1 MKTVYIPKGETVH
14 YESLATEHLV
24 VHGRL
29 HVTYGVKAQSIT
41 GSGVIDAGS
50 INADTVCIDDV
61 ESGTVICK
69 RLIAKRVQ
77 APEVF
82 ASESAAVSCFLSA
95 AYVETG
101 KLTAAISEVDEVVA
115 QEVVNLTPKK
125 RTLFGTLFASM
136 LRSFWTALTAPRQ
149 KAEVLDAE
157 FVPAQEDHT
166 ETVQNEGSA
175 EFSAS
180 DQSVP
185 EVEEKQE
192 DVVDEELN
200 RIVGL
205 FKLSREQGYNPDVA
219 IRMCFV
225 DETGTLHELNR
236 TRRKNRMTITYD
248 GYEIRQLD
256 LADLFGERDV
266 FLSILN
272 PLYFIEELGEDGKKL
287 LERYLPTI
295 PHETVL
301 SQLSEPVREHL
312 KNETILS
319 PEGSL
324 KRCREEIR
332 SLEERI
338 TYLRGQ
344 KDLAA
349 SQGESHEQA
358 EQEVTL
364 QADLLRR
371 EIAELEQR
379 QFSSMDV
386 SAMQE
391 RLVELSGR
399 YEEAARDE
407 RADTS
412 KLREQLQL
420 LREKIARREV
430 EKYQS
435 KFTEALAEASA
446 RVKDLGVRYQR
457 ENAAYKAF
465 HAGMEC
471 PACHRSVTEQS
482 LPEVQAALKKVLS
495 ELYAAGSEQRAQ
507 LIELQE
513 MDKKAAD
520 TFAQFKEDDLG
531 KWAAEAAEM
540 EQRCASLAEQASA
553 ETERLRAEIQT
564 LTADLEY
571 GNLSQSEYD
580 HLGTCREELRQSE
593 AKIAALQT
601 MTAAQLPDFDR
612 EIAQANASIAEIKRK
627 MANVIA
633 YISKRAEL
641 TFSQLKMNRVEIS
654 LYDVVKSTGEVKD
667 TFKFQYGGRRYD
679 RLSLS
684 EKIRAGMEV
693 SELMKRLTG
702 RNYPVFVDNME
713 SVDDLAN
720 VRPTGQIIMA
730 KCVSGAALQVKP
742 IRPIAFAEQRA
753 A

>member
-1 MKTVYIPKGETVH
+1 MKKIEQFQITSLMLSGFKSYEEPTELVFGNPTVITGGNGRGKSSIADAIAFAVTGCPFFGER
-14 YESLATEHLV
+14 
-24 VHGRL
+24 GIDRL
-29 HVTYGVKAQSIT
+29 H
-41 GSGVIDAGS
+41 
-50 INADTVCIDDV
+50 
-61 ESGTVICK
+61 
-69 RLIAKRVQ
+69 
-77 APEVF
+77 
-82 ASESAAVSCFLSA
+82 
-95 AYVETG
+95 
-101 KLTAAISEVDEVVA
+101 
-115 QEVVNLTPKK
+115 
-125 RTLFGTLFASM
+125 
-136 LRSFWTALTAPRQ
+136 
-149 KAEVLDAE
+149 
-157 FVPAQEDHT
+157 
-166 ETVQNEGSA
+166 NE
-175 EFSAS
+175 
-180 DQSVP
+180 
-185 EVEEKQE
+185 
-192 DVVDEELN
+192 N
-200 RIVGL
+200 
-205 FKLSREQGYNPDVA
+205 NPDVA
-219 IRMCFV
+219 IRMCLV

-266 FLSILN
+266 FLSIFN

-332 SLEERI
+332 GLEERI

-358 EQEVTL
+358 EQELTL
-364 QADLLRR
+364 QADTLRE

-379 QFSSMDV
+379 QFSGMDV
-386 SAMQE
+386 SDMQE

-407 RADTS
+407 RTDTS
-412 KLREQLQL
+412 KLREQLQT
-420 LREKIARREV
+420 LREKIARREG
-430 EKYQS
+430 EQYQS

-457 ENAAYKAF
+457 ESAAYKAF

-553 ETERLRAEIQT
+553 ETECLRAEIQT

-571 GNLSQSEYD
+571 GNLSQAEYD
-580 HLGTCREELRQSE
+580 RLGTCREELRQSE
-593 AKIAALQT
+593 AKIAALQD

-612 EIAQANASIAEIKRK
+612 EIAQANANIAEIKRK
-627 MANVIA
+627 MADVIA

-742 IRPIAFAEQRA
+742 IRPIVFAEQRA

>member
-1 MKTVYIPKGETVH
+1 MKKIEQFQITSLMLSGFKSYEEPTELVFGNPTVITGGNGRGKSSIADAIAFAVTGCPFFGER
-14 YESLATEHLV
+14 
-24 VHGRL
+24 GIDRL
-29 HVTYGVKAQSIT
+29 H
-41 GSGVIDAGS
+41 
-50 INADTVCIDDV
+50 
-61 ESGTVICK
+61 
-69 RLIAKRVQ
+69 
-77 APEVF
+77 
-82 ASESAAVSCFLSA
+82 
-95 AYVETG
+95 
-101 KLTAAISEVDEVVA
+101 
-115 QEVVNLTPKK
+115 
-125 RTLFGTLFASM
+125 
-136 LRSFWTALTAPRQ
+136 
-149 KAEVLDAE
+149 
-157 FVPAQEDHT
+157 
-166 ETVQNEGSA
+166 NE
-175 EFSAS
+175 
-180 DQSVP
+180 
-185 EVEEKQE
+185 
-192 DVVDEELN
+192 N
-200 RIVGL
+200 
-205 FKLSREQGYNPDVA
+205 NPDVA

-266 FLSILN
+266 FLSIFN

-332 SLEERI
+332 GLEERI

-358 EQEVTL
+358 EQELTL

-520 TFAQFKEDDLG
+520 TFARFKEDDLG

-593 AKIAALQT
+593 AKIAALQD

-612 EIAQANASIAEIKRK
+612 EIAQANANIAEIKRK
-627 MANVIA
+627 MADVIA

>member
-1 MKTVYIPKGETVH
+1 MKKIEQFQITSLMLSGFKSYEEPTELVFGNPTVITGGNGRGKSSIADAIAFAVTGCPFFGER
-14 YESLATEHLV
+14 
-24 VHGRL
+24 GIDRL
-29 HVTYGVKAQSIT
+29 H
-41 GSGVIDAGS
+41 
-50 INADTVCIDDV
+50 
-61 ESGTVICK
+61 
-69 RLIAKRVQ
+69 
-77 APEVF
+77 
-82 ASESAAVSCFLSA
+82 
-95 AYVETG
+95 
-101 KLTAAISEVDEVVA
+101 
-115 QEVVNLTPKK
+115 
-125 RTLFGTLFASM
+125 
-136 LRSFWTALTAPRQ
+136 
-149 KAEVLDAE
+149 
-157 FVPAQEDHT
+157 
-166 ETVQNEGSA
+166 NE
-175 EFSAS
+175 
-180 DQSVP
+180 
-185 EVEEKQE
+185 
-192 DVVDEELN
+192 N
-200 RIVGL
+200 
-205 FKLSREQGYNPDVA
+205 NPDVA

-225 DETGTLHELNR
+225 DETGTLHELSR

-332 SLEERI
+332 GLEERI

-358 EQEVTL
+358 EQELTL
-364 QADLLRR
+364 QADTLRK

-386 SAMQE
+386 SDMQE

-407 RADTS
+407 RTDTS
-412 KLREQLQL
+412 KLREQLQT
-420 LREKIARREV
+420 LREKIARREG
-430 EKYQS
+430 EQYQS

-457 ENAAYKAF
+457 ESAAYKAF

-612 EIAQANASIAEIKRK
+612 EIAQANSSIAEIKRK

-742 IRPIAFAEQRA
+742 IRPIPFAEQRA

>member
-1 MKTVYIPKGETVH
+1 MKKIKQFQITSLMLSGFKSYEEPTELVFGNPTVITGGNGRGKSSIADAIAFAVTGCPFFGER
-14 YESLATEHLV
+14 
-24 VHGRL
+24 GIDRL
-29 HVTYGVKAQSIT
+29 H
-41 GSGVIDAGS
+41 
-50 INADTVCIDDV
+50 
-61 ESGTVICK
+61 
-69 RLIAKRVQ
+69 
-77 APEVF
+77 
-82 ASESAAVSCFLSA
+82 
-95 AYVETG
+95 
-101 KLTAAISEVDEVVA
+101 
-115 QEVVNLTPKK
+115 
-125 RTLFGTLFASM
+125 
-136 LRSFWTALTAPRQ
+136 
-149 KAEVLDAE
+149 
-157 FVPAQEDHT
+157 
-166 ETVQNEGSA
+166 NE
-175 EFSAS
+175 
-180 DQSVP
+180 
-185 EVEEKQE
+185 
-192 DVVDEELN
+192 N
-200 RIVGL
+200 
-205 FKLSREQGYNPDVA
+205 NPDVA

-332 SLEERI
+332 GLEERI

-358 EQEVTL
+358 EQELTL
-364 QADLLRR
+364 QADTLRE

-457 ENAAYKAF
+457 ESAAYKAF

-531 KWAAEAAEM
+531 KWAAEAAEL

-612 EIAQANASIAEIKRK
+612 EIAQANANIAEIKRK
-627 MANVIA
+627 MADVIA

-720 VRPTGQIIMA
+720 VRPTGQVIMA

>member
-1 MKTVYIPKGETVH
+1 MKKIEQFQITSLMLSGFKSYEEPTELVFGNPTVITGGNGRGKSSIADAIAFAVTGCPFFGER
-14 YESLATEHLV
+14 
-24 VHGRL
+24 GIDRL
-29 HVTYGVKAQSIT
+29 H
-41 GSGVIDAGS
+41 
-50 INADTVCIDDV
+50 
-61 ESGTVICK
+61 
-69 RLIAKRVQ
+69 
-77 APEVF
+77 
-82 ASESAAVSCFLSA
+82 
-95 AYVETG
+95 
-101 KLTAAISEVDEVVA
+101 
-115 QEVVNLTPKK
+115 
-125 RTLFGTLFASM
+125 
-136 LRSFWTALTAPRQ
+136 
-149 KAEVLDAE
+149 
-157 FVPAQEDHT
+157 
-166 ETVQNEGSA
+166 NE
-175 EFSAS
+175 
-180 DQSVP
+180 
-185 EVEEKQE
+185 
-192 DVVDEELN
+192 N
-200 RIVGL
+200 
-205 FKLSREQGYNPDVA
+205 NPDVA

-266 FLSILN
+266 FLSIFN

-332 SLEERI
+332 GLEERI

-358 EQEVTL
+358 EQELTL
-364 QADLLRR
+364 QVDTLRE

-379 QFSSMDV
+379 QFSGMDV
-386 SAMQE
+386 SDMQE

-407 RADTS
+407 RTDTS
-412 KLREQLQL
+412 KLREQLQT
-420 LREKIARREV
+420 LREKIARREG
-430 EKYQS
+430 EQYQS

-457 ENAAYKAF
+457 ESAAYKAF

-612 EIAQANASIAEIKRK
+612 EIAQANSSIAEIKRK

>member
-1 MKTVYIPKGETVH
+1 M
-14 YESLATEHLV
+14 
-24 VHGRL
+24 
-29 HVTYGVKAQSIT
+29 
-41 GSGVIDAGS
+41 
-50 INADTVCIDDV
+50 
-61 ESGTVICK
+61 
-69 RLIAKRVQ
+69 
-77 APEVF
+77 
-82 ASESAAVSCFLSA
+82 
-95 AYVETG
+95 
-101 KLTAAISEVDEVVA
+101 
-115 QEVVNLTPKK
+115 
-125 RTLFGTLFASM
+125 
-136 LRSFWTALTAPRQ
+136 
-149 KAEVLDAE
+149 
-157 FVPAQEDHT
+157 
-166 ETVQNEGSA
+166 
-175 EFSAS
+175 
-180 DQSVP
+180 
-185 EVEEKQE
+185 
-192 DVVDEELN
+192 
-200 RIVGL
+200 
-205 FKLSREQGYNPDVA
+205 
-219 IRMCFV
+219 
-225 DETGTLHELNR
+225 
-236 TRRKNRMTITYD
+236 
-248 GYEIRQLD
+248 
-256 LADLFGERDV
+256 
-266 FLSILN
+266 
-272 PLYFIEELGEDGKKL
+272 
-287 LERYLPTI
+287 
-295 PHETVL
+295 
-301 SQLSEPVREHL
+301 
-312 KNETILS
+312 
-319 PEGSL
+319 
-324 KRCREEIR
+324 
-332 SLEERI
+332 
-338 TYLRGQ
+338 
-344 KDLAA
+344 AA

-358 EQEVTL
+358 EQELTL
-364 QADLLRR
+364 QADTLRE

-379 QFSSMDV
+379 QFSGMDV
-386 SAMQE
+386 SDMQE
-391 RLVELSGR
+391 RLVELSER

-412 KLREQLQL
+412 KLREQLQT
-420 LREKIARREV
+420 LREKIARREG
-430 EKYQS
+430 EQYQS

-457 ENAAYKAF
+457 ESAAYKAF

-540 EQRCASLAEQASA
+540 EQRCASLAEQAPA

-571 GNLSQSEYD
+571 GNLSQAEYD
-580 HLGTCREELRQSE
+580 HLGTCREKLRQSE

-742 IRPIAFAEQRA
+742 VRPIVFAEQRA

>member
-1 MKTVYIPKGETVH
+1 MKKIEQFQITSLMLSGFKSYEEPTELVFGNPTVITGGNGRGKSSIADAIAFAVTGCPFFGER
-14 YESLATEHLV
+14 
-24 VHGRL
+24 GIDRL
-29 HVTYGVKAQSIT
+29 H
-41 GSGVIDAGS
+41 
-50 INADTVCIDDV
+50 
-61 ESGTVICK
+61 
-69 RLIAKRVQ
+69 
-77 APEVF
+77 
-82 ASESAAVSCFLSA
+82 
-95 AYVETG
+95 
-101 KLTAAISEVDEVVA
+101 
-115 QEVVNLTPKK
+115 
-125 RTLFGTLFASM
+125 
-136 LRSFWTALTAPRQ
+136 
-149 KAEVLDAE
+149 
-157 FVPAQEDHT
+157 
-166 ETVQNEGSA
+166 NE
-175 EFSAS
+175 
-180 DQSVP
+180 
-185 EVEEKQE
+185 
-192 DVVDEELN
+192 N
-200 RIVGL
+200 
-205 FKLSREQGYNPDVA
+205 NPDVA

-266 FLSILN
+266 FLSIFN

-332 SLEERI
+332 GLEERI

-358 EQEVTL
+358 EQELTL
-364 QADLLRR
+364 QADTLRK

-379 QFSSMDV
+379 RFSSMDV
-386 SAMQE
+386 SDMQE

-407 RADTS
+407 RTDTS
-412 KLREQLQL
+412 KLREQLQT
-420 LREKIARREV
+420 LREKIARREG
-430 EKYQS
+430 EQYQS

-457 ENAAYKAF
+457 ESAAYKAF

-612 EIAQANASIAEIKRK
+612 EIAQANSSIAEIKRK

>member
-1 MKTVYIPKGETVH
+1 MKKIEQFQITSLMLSGFKSYEEPTELVFGNPTVITGGNGRGKSSIADAIAFAVTGCPFFGER
-14 YESLATEHLV
+14 
-24 VHGRL
+24 GIDRL
-29 HVTYGVKAQSIT
+29 H
-41 GSGVIDAGS
+41 
-50 INADTVCIDDV
+50 
-61 ESGTVICK
+61 
-69 RLIAKRVQ
+69 
-77 APEVF
+77 
-82 ASESAAVSCFLSA
+82 
-95 AYVETG
+95 
-101 KLTAAISEVDEVVA
+101 
-115 QEVVNLTPKK
+115 
-125 RTLFGTLFASM
+125 
-136 LRSFWTALTAPRQ
+136 
-149 KAEVLDAE
+149 
-157 FVPAQEDHT
+157 
-166 ETVQNEGSA
+166 NE
-175 EFSAS
+175 
-180 DQSVP
+180 
-185 EVEEKQE
+185 
-192 DVVDEELN
+192 N
-200 RIVGL
+200 
-205 FKLSREQGYNPDVA
+205 NPDVA

-287 LERYLPTI
+287 LERYLSTI

-332 SLEERI
+332 GLEERI

-358 EQEVTL
+358 EQELTL
-364 QADLLRR
+364 QADTLRE

-379 QFSSMDV
+379 QFSGMDV
-386 SAMQE
+386 SDMQE

-407 RADTS
+407 RTDTS
-412 KLREQLQL
+412 KLREQLQT
-420 LREKIARREV
+420 LREKIARREG
-430 EKYQS
+430 EQYQS

-457 ENAAYKAF
+457 ESAAYKAF

-482 LPEVQAALKKVLS
+482 LPEVQAVLKKVLS

>member
-1 MKTVYIPKGETVH
+1 MKKIKQFQITSLMLSGFKSYEEPTELVFGNPTVITGGNGRGKSSIADAIAFAVTGCPFFGER
-14 YESLATEHLV
+14 
-24 VHGRL
+24 GIDRL
-29 HVTYGVKAQSIT
+29 H
-41 GSGVIDAGS
+41 
-50 INADTVCIDDV
+50 
-61 ESGTVICK
+61 
-69 RLIAKRVQ
+69 
-77 APEVF
+77 
-82 ASESAAVSCFLSA
+82 
-95 AYVETG
+95 
-101 KLTAAISEVDEVVA
+101 
-115 QEVVNLTPKK
+115 
-125 RTLFGTLFASM
+125 
-136 LRSFWTALTAPRQ
+136 
-149 KAEVLDAE
+149 
-157 FVPAQEDHT
+157 
-166 ETVQNEGSA
+166 NE
-175 EFSAS
+175 
-180 DQSVP
+180 
-185 EVEEKQE
+185 
-192 DVVDEELN
+192 N
-200 RIVGL
+200 
-205 FKLSREQGYNPDVA
+205 NPDVA

-236 TRRKNRMTITYD
+236 ARRKNRMTITYD

-358 EQEVTL
+358 EQELTL
-364 QADLLRR
+364 QADTLRE

-379 QFSSMDV
+379 QFSGMDV
-386 SAMQE
+386 SDMQE

-430 EKYQS
+430 EQYQS

-482 LPEVQAALKKVLS
+482 LSEVQAALKKVLS

-520 TFAQFKEDDLG
+520 TFARFKEDDLG

-553 ETERLRAEIQT
+553 ETECLRAEIQT

-571 GNLSQSEYD
+571 GNLSQAEYD
-580 HLGTCREELRQSE
+580 RLGTCREELRQSE
-593 AKIAALQT
+593 AKIAALQD

-612 EIAQANASIAEIKRK
+612 EIAQANANIAEIKRK
-627 MANVIA
+627 MADVIA

-654 LYDVVKSTGEVKD
+654 LHDVVKSTGEVKD

>member
-1 MKTVYIPKGETVH
+1 MKKIEQFQITSLMLSGFKSYEEPTELVFGNPTVITGGNGRGKSSIADAIAFAVTGCPFFGER
-14 YESLATEHLV
+14 
-24 VHGRL
+24 GIDRL
-29 HVTYGVKAQSIT
+29 H
-41 GSGVIDAGS
+41 
-50 INADTVCIDDV
+50 
-61 ESGTVICK
+61 
-69 RLIAKRVQ
+69 
-77 APEVF
+77 
-82 ASESAAVSCFLSA
+82 
-95 AYVETG
+95 
-101 KLTAAISEVDEVVA
+101 
-115 QEVVNLTPKK
+115 
-125 RTLFGTLFASM
+125 
-136 LRSFWTALTAPRQ
+136 
-149 KAEVLDAE
+149 
-157 FVPAQEDHT
+157 
-166 ETVQNEGSA
+166 NE
-175 EFSAS
+175 
-180 DQSVP
+180 
-185 EVEEKQE
+185 
-192 DVVDEELN
+192 N
-200 RIVGL
+200 
-205 FKLSREQGYNPDVA
+205 NPDVA

-266 FLSILN
+266 FLSIFN

-332 SLEERI
+332 GLEERI

-358 EQEVTL
+358 EQELTL
-364 QADLLRR
+364 QADTLRE

-379 QFSSMDV
+379 QFSGMDV
-386 SAMQE
+386 SDMQE

-407 RADTS
+407 RTDTS
-412 KLREQLQL
+412 KLREQLQT
-420 LREKIARREV
+420 LREKIARREG
-430 EKYQS
+430 EQYQS

-457 ENAAYKAF
+457 ESAAYKAF

-520 TFAQFKEDDLG
+520 TFAQFKGDDLG

-742 IRPIAFAEQRA
+742 VRPIVFAEQRA

>member
-1 MKTVYIPKGETVH
+1 MKKIEQFQITSLMLSGFKSYEEPTELVFGNPTVITGGNGRGKSSIADAIAFAVTGCPFFGER
-14 YESLATEHLV
+14 
-24 VHGRL
+24 GIDRL
-29 HVTYGVKAQSIT
+29 H
-41 GSGVIDAGS
+41 
-50 INADTVCIDDV
+50 
-61 ESGTVICK
+61 
-69 RLIAKRVQ
+69 
-77 APEVF
+77 
-82 ASESAAVSCFLSA
+82 
-95 AYVETG
+95 
-101 KLTAAISEVDEVVA
+101 
-115 QEVVNLTPKK
+115 
-125 RTLFGTLFASM
+125 
-136 LRSFWTALTAPRQ
+136 
-149 KAEVLDAE
+149 
-157 FVPAQEDHT
+157 
-166 ETVQNEGSA
+166 NE
-175 EFSAS
+175 
-180 DQSVP
+180 
-185 EVEEKQE
+185 
-192 DVVDEELN
+192 N
-200 RIVGL
+200 
-205 FKLSREQGYNPDVA
+205 NPDVA

-266 FLSILN
+266 FLSIFN

-332 SLEERI
+332 GLEERI

-358 EQEVTL
+358 EQELTL
-364 QADLLRR
+364 QADTLRE

-379 QFSSMDV
+379 QFSGMDV
-386 SAMQE
+386 SDMQE

-407 RADTS
+407 RTDTS
-412 KLREQLQL
+412 KLREQLQT
-420 LREKIARREV
+420 LREKIARREG
-430 EKYQS
+430 EQYQS

-457 ENAAYKAF
+457 ESAAYKAF

-531 KWAAEAAEM
+531 KWAAEAAEL

-612 EIAQANASIAEIKRK
+612 EIAQANANIAEIKRK
-627 MANVIA
+627 MADVIA

-742 IRPIAFAEQRA
+742 VRPIAFAEQRA

>member
-1 MKTVYIPKGETVH
+1 MKKIEQFQITSLMLSGFKSYEEPTELVFGNPTVITGGNGRGKSSIADAIAFAVTGCPFFGER
-14 YESLATEHLV
+14 
-24 VHGRL
+24 GIDRL
-29 HVTYGVKAQSIT
+29 H
-41 GSGVIDAGS
+41 
-50 INADTVCIDDV
+50 
-61 ESGTVICK
+61 
-69 RLIAKRVQ
+69 
-77 APEVF
+77 
-82 ASESAAVSCFLSA
+82 
-95 AYVETG
+95 
-101 KLTAAISEVDEVVA
+101 
-115 QEVVNLTPKK
+115 
-125 RTLFGTLFASM
+125 
-136 LRSFWTALTAPRQ
+136 
-149 KAEVLDAE
+149 
-157 FVPAQEDHT
+157 
-166 ETVQNEGSA
+166 NE
-175 EFSAS
+175 
-180 DQSVP
+180 
-185 EVEEKQE
+185 
-192 DVVDEELN
+192 N
-200 RIVGL
+200 
-205 FKLSREQGYNPDVA
+205 NPDVA

-256 LADLFGERDV
+256 LADIFGERDV

-364 QADLLRR
+364 QAGLLRR

-612 EIAQANASIAEIKRK
+612 EIAQANANIAEIKRK
-627 MANVIA
+627 MADVIA

-667 TFKFQYGGRRYD
+667 TFKFQSGGRRYD

-742 IRPIAFAEQRA
+742 VRPIVFAEQRA

>member
-1 MKTVYIPKGETVH
+1 MKKIEQFQITSLMLSGFKSYEEPTELVFGNPTVITGGNGRGKSSIADAIAFAVTGCPFFGER
-14 YESLATEHLV
+14 
-24 VHGRL
+24 GIDRL
-29 HVTYGVKAQSIT
+29 H
-41 GSGVIDAGS
+41 
-50 INADTVCIDDV
+50 
-61 ESGTVICK
+61 
-69 RLIAKRVQ
+69 
-77 APEVF
+77 
-82 ASESAAVSCFLSA
+82 
-95 AYVETG
+95 
-101 KLTAAISEVDEVVA
+101 
-115 QEVVNLTPKK
+115 
-125 RTLFGTLFASM
+125 
-136 LRSFWTALTAPRQ
+136 
-149 KAEVLDAE
+149 
-157 FVPAQEDHT
+157 
-166 ETVQNEGSA
+166 NE
-175 EFSAS
+175 
-180 DQSVP
+180 
-185 EVEEKQE
+185 
-192 DVVDEELN
+192 N
-200 RIVGL
+200 
-205 FKLSREQGYNPDVA
+205 NPDVA

-266 FLSILN
+266 FLSIFN

-332 SLEERI
+332 GLEERI

-358 EQEVTL
+358 EQELTL
-364 QADLLRR
+364 QADTLRE

-379 QFSSMDV
+379 QFSGMDV
-386 SAMQE
+386 SDMQE

-407 RADTS
+407 RTDTS
-412 KLREQLQL
+412 KLREQLQT
-420 LREKIARREV
+420 LREKIARREG
-430 EKYQS
+430 EQYQS

-593 AKIAALQT
+593 AKIAALQD

-612 EIAQANASIAEIKRK
+612 EIAQANANIAEIKRK
-627 MANVIA
+627 MADVIA

>member
-1 MKTVYIPKGETVH
+1 MKKIEQFQITSLMLSGFKSYEEPTELVFGNPTVITGGNGRGKSSIADAIAFAVTGCPFFGER
-14 YESLATEHLV
+14 
-24 VHGRL
+24 GIDRL
-29 HVTYGVKAQSIT
+29 H
-41 GSGVIDAGS
+41 
-50 INADTVCIDDV
+50 
-61 ESGTVICK
+61 
-69 RLIAKRVQ
+69 
-77 APEVF
+77 
-82 ASESAAVSCFLSA
+82 
-95 AYVETG
+95 
-101 KLTAAISEVDEVVA
+101 
-115 QEVVNLTPKK
+115 
-125 RTLFGTLFASM
+125 
-136 LRSFWTALTAPRQ
+136 
-149 KAEVLDAE
+149 
-157 FVPAQEDHT
+157 
-166 ETVQNEGSA
+166 NE
-175 EFSAS
+175 
-180 DQSVP
+180 
-185 EVEEKQE
+185 
-192 DVVDEELN
+192 N
-200 RIVGL
+200 
-205 FKLSREQGYNPDVA
+205 NPDVA

-379 QFSSMDV
+379 LFSGMDV

-391 RLVELSGR
+391 WLVELSGR

>member
-1 MKTVYIPKGETVH
+1 MKKIEQFQITSLMLSGFKSYEEPTELVFGNPTVITGGNGRGKSSIADAIAFAVTGCPFFGER
-14 YESLATEHLV
+14 
-24 VHGRL
+24 GIDRL
-29 HVTYGVKAQSIT
+29 H
-41 GSGVIDAGS
+41 
-50 INADTVCIDDV
+50 
-61 ESGTVICK
+61 
-69 RLIAKRVQ
+69 
-77 APEVF
+77 
-82 ASESAAVSCFLSA
+82 
-95 AYVETG
+95 
-101 KLTAAISEVDEVVA
+101 
-115 QEVVNLTPKK
+115 
-125 RTLFGTLFASM
+125 
-136 LRSFWTALTAPRQ
+136 
-149 KAEVLDAE
+149 
-157 FVPAQEDHT
+157 
-166 ETVQNEGSA
+166 NE
-175 EFSAS
+175 
-180 DQSVP
+180 
-185 EVEEKQE
+185 
-192 DVVDEELN
+192 N
-200 RIVGL
+200 
-205 FKLSREQGYNPDVA
+205 NPDVA

-266 FLSILN
+266 FLSIFN

-358 EQEVTL
+358 EQELTL
-364 QADLLRR
+364 QADTLRE

-407 RADTS
+407 RTDTS
-412 KLREQLQL
+412 KLREQLQT
-420 LREKIARREV
+420 LREKIARREG
-430 EKYQS
+430 EQYQS

-482 LPEVQAALKKVLS
+482 LSEVQAALKKVLS

-531 KWAAEAAEM
+531 KWAAEAAEL

>member
-1 MKTVYIPKGETVH
+1 MKKIEQFQITSLMLSGFKSYEEPTELVFGNPTVITGGNGRGKSSIADAIAFAVTGCPFFGER
-14 YESLATEHLV
+14 
-24 VHGRL
+24 GIDRL
-29 HVTYGVKAQSIT
+29 H
-41 GSGVIDAGS
+41 
-50 INADTVCIDDV
+50 
-61 ESGTVICK
+61 
-69 RLIAKRVQ
+69 
-77 APEVF
+77 
-82 ASESAAVSCFLSA
+82 
-95 AYVETG
+95 
-101 KLTAAISEVDEVVA
+101 
-115 QEVVNLTPKK
+115 
-125 RTLFGTLFASM
+125 
-136 LRSFWTALTAPRQ
+136 
-149 KAEVLDAE
+149 
-157 FVPAQEDHT
+157 
-166 ETVQNEGSA
+166 NE
-175 EFSAS
+175 
-180 DQSVP
+180 
-185 EVEEKQE
+185 
-192 DVVDEELN
+192 N
-200 RIVGL
+200 
-205 FKLSREQGYNPDVA
+205 NPDAA

-266 FLSILN
+266 FLSIFN

-332 SLEERI
+332 GLEERI

-379 QFSSMDV
+379 QFSGMDV
-386 SAMQE
+386 SDMQE

-407 RADTS
+407 RTDTS
-412 KLREQLQL
+412 KLREQLQT
-420 LREKIARREV
+420 LREKIARREG
-430 EKYQS
+430 EQYQS

-457 ENAAYKAF
+457 ESAAYKAF

-612 EIAQANASIAEIKRK
+612 EIAQANANIAEIKRK
-627 MANVIA
+627 MADVIA

-730 KCVSGAALQVKP
+730 KCVSGAARQVKP
-742 IRPIAFAEQRA
+742 VRPIAFAEQRA